1 MWISNTATTSMM
13 LPILEA
19 VLEQL
24 REMSKTQ
31 NDDDAKLRKD
41 SFSAESTPKANKPGT
56 ESTEYEHVP
65 GNEYSGEGMSRDLSV
80 CSLNA

>member
-1 MWISNTATTSMM
+1 MM

-24 REMSKTQ
+24 REMSKPQ
-31 NDDDAKLRKD
+31 NDCDAKPRKD
-41 SFSAESTPKANKPGT
+41 SFSAESTSKANKLGT
-56 ESTEYEHVP
+56 EQTEYERVP
-65 GNEYSGEGMSRDLSV
+65 GNEYSGEGMIRDLSV